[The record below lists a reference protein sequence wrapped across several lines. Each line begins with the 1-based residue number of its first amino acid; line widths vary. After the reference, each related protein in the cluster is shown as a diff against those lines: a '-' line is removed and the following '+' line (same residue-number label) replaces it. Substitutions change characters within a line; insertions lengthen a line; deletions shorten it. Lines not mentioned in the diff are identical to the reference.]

1 MGYRGHMLTNL
12 KILWPPESPHN
23 KVFLEVRNTGID
35 DQMSQIEY
43 GEVGTC

>member
-1 MGYRGHMLTNL
+1 MGYLGRMLTNL
-12 KILWPPESPHN
+12 KILRPPESPHD

-35 DQMSQIEY
+35 DQMSHIEY